1 MKEFKT
7 NEIRNIALI
16 GAAKS
21 GKTTLAENML
31 FEGKVIN
38 RKGSTEEKNTVSDYR
53 QIEMERQISVHATIM
68 NTVINDRKINILD
81 APGFTDFSGDIVSCL
96 SAADTA
102 VLTVNAQSGVEA
114 TTENAWRQAARTNKP
129 VVFFLNQ
136 LDHSNA
142 NFDNAIRSLKEY
154 FGDKVT
160 PIQYPVSTG
169 EDFNAVIDLILMKM
183 LVFKNGNGAPEIQ
196 DIPAAEMDKAE
207 EMHNSLIEHAAEGEE
222 ALMEKF
228 FEEMTLNEEDMER
241 GIRMGIINR
250 EMFPVICGAAK
261 RGVGVYRL
269 CEFLINACPSP
280 ADVPAIKAENG
291 TEFHNSNDDPTAL
304 QIFKVTTEQNLGD
317 VAWMRLYGGTLTKS
331 QDLVNPRTGNKER
344 ISQLLSFRGKNRE
357 EVEKVNAGDI
367 ICTIKLKDGRVGD
380 TLVDAKVAEAA
391 FAPIPF
397 PEPIFQIAIKAANSQ
412 EDEKLGG
419 ILNDMHKTDP
429 TVIAGMSRELRQNI
443 LQCQGEYHL
452 NTLKWYFDN
461 VYKIGVEFSTPKVPY
476 RETITK
482 SAKADYRHKKQ
493 SGGSG
498 QFGEVHLIVEPYYD
512 GMPDPTSYKFGNQ
525 EFKINA
531 KSKEEVDL
539 EWGGKL
545 VFINSVVGGAIDTR
559 FMPAIL
565 KGIMSRME
573 QGPLTGSYARDV
585 RVIVYDGKMHPVDSN
600 ELSFMLA
607 GRHAFSDAFKEAG
620 PKLLEPIYDV
630 EVFVPGDKMGD
641 VMSDLQG
648 RRGMIIGSESE
659 SGYEKL
665 IAKVPLKSLSSYST
679 TLSSITGGRASF
691 IMKFASYEL
700 VPTDIQQK
708 LMKEF
713 EEQSKDED

>member
-7 NEIRNIALI
+7 SEIRNIALI

-53 QIEMERQISVHATIM
+53 QIEMERQISVHATLM
-68 NTVINDRKINILD
+68 NTIINDRKINILD
-81 APGFTDFSGDIVSCL
+81 APGFSDFSGDIVSCL

-114 TTENAWRQAARTNKP
+114 TTENAWRHATRTNKP

-160 PIQYPVSTG
+160 PIQYPVTTG

-183 LVFKNGNGAPEIQ
+183 LVFKNGNGAPEVQ
-196 DIPAAEMDKAE
+196 DIPAAEMGKAE
-207 EMHNSLIEHAAEGEE
+207 ELHNNLIEHAAEGDE

-228 FEEMTLNEEDMER
+228 FEEMTLSEEDMEK
-241 GIRMGIINR
+241 GIRLGIINR
-250 EMFPVICGAAK
+250 DMFPVICGAAK
-261 RGVGVYRL
+261 RGIGVYRL

-291 TEFHNSNDDPTAL
+291 TEFHNSVDDPTAL

-317 VAWMRLYGGTLTKS
+317 VAWMRVYGGTLSKS

-391 FAPIPF
+391 FPPIPF

-461 VYKIGVEFSTPKVPY
+461 VHKIAVELSSPKVPY

-498 QFGEVHLIVEPYYD
+498 QFGEVHLWLAPYYE
-512 GMPDPTSYKFGNQ
+512 GYTDPEELAIRDKQ
-525 EFKINA
+525 EY
-531 KSKEEVDL
+531 EL
-539 EWGGKL
+539 PWGGKL
-545 VFINSVVGGAIDTR
+545 IFANCVVGGAIDAR

-565 KGIMSRME
+565 KGINERLE
-573 QGPLTGSYARDV
+573 QGPLTGSYARDIIV
-585 RVIVYDGKMHPVDSN
+585 YVYDGKMHPVDSN
-600 ELSFMLA
+600 EMAFKIA
-607 GRHAFSDAFKEAG
+607 GRMAFSMAFKNAG
-620 PKLLEPIYDV
+620 PKIMEPIYDLDV
-630 EVFVPGDKMGD
+630 RMPADLMGA
-641 VMSDLQG
+641 VMTDLTG
-648 RRGMIIGSESE
+648 RRGIVMGMDSDH
-659 SGYEKL
+659 GYQT
-665 IAKVPLKSLSSYST
+665 IHAKVPFAEMDRYSTSLSSLTS
-679 TLSSITGGRASF
+679 GRGTF
-691 IMKFASYEL
+691 TMKFAEYAQVPADVQQRLLKEYEES
-700 VPTDIQQK
+700 QK
-708 LMKEF
+708 
-713 EEQSKDED
+713 EEE

>member
-31 FEGKVIN
+31 YEGKIIN

-53 QIEMERQISVHATIM
+53 PIEMERQISVHATMM
-68 NTVINDRKINILD
+68 NTIINDRKINILD

-160 PIQYPVSTG
+160 PIQYPVATG

-183 LVFKNGNGAPEIQ
+183 LVFKNGNGAPEVQ
-196 DIPAAEMDKAE
+196 DIPAAEMAKAE
-207 EMHNSLIEHAAEGEE
+207 EMHSSLIEHAAEGEE

-241 GIRMGIINR
+241 GIRLGIINR

-317 VAWMRLYGGTLTKS
+317 VAWMRVYGGTLSKS

-380 TLVDAKVAEAA
+380 TLVDAKVAEAT

-397 PEPIFQIAIKAANSQ
+397 PEPIFQVAIKAANSQ

-461 VYKIGVEFSTPKVPY
+461 VHKIAVEISTPKVPY

-498 QFGEVHLIVEPYYD
+498 QFGEVHLWLAPYFEGYT
-512 GMPDPTSYKFGNQ
+512 DPEELAVRDKQ
-525 EFKINA
+525 EY
-531 KSKEEVDL
+531 EL
-539 EWGGKL
+539 PWGGKL
-545 VFINSVVGGAIDTR
+545 IFANCVVGGAIDAR

-565 KGIMSRME
+565 KGINERLE
-573 QGPLTGSYARDV
+573 QGPLTGSYARDIIV
-585 RVIVYDGKMHPVDSN
+585 YVYDGKMHPVDSN
-600 ELSFMLA
+600 EMAFKIA
-607 GRHAFSDAFKEAG
+607 GRMAFSMAFKNAG
-620 PKLLEPIYDV
+620 PKIMEPIYDLDV
-630 EVFVPGDKMGD
+630 RMPADLMGA
-641 VMSDLQG
+641 VMTDLQG
-648 RRGMIIGSESE
+648 RRGIVMGMDSDH
-659 SGYEKL
+659 GYQT
-665 IAKVPLKSLSSYST
+665 IHAKVPFAEMDRYST
-679 TLSSITGGRASF
+679 TLSSLTSGRGTF
-691 IMKFASYEL
+691 TMKYAEYAQVPADVQNRLLKEYEES
-700 VPTDIQQK
+700 QK
-708 LMKEF
+708 
-713 EEQSKDED
+713 EEE

>member
-31 FEGKVIN
+31 YEGKVIN

-53 QIEMERQISVHATIM
+53 QIEMERQISVHATMM

-241 GIRMGIINR
+241 GIRLGIINR

-317 VAWMRLYGGTLTKS
+317 VAWMRVYGGTLTKS

-344 ISQLLSFRGKNRE
+344 ISQLLMFRGKNRE

-380 TLVDAKVAEAA
+380 TLVDAKVAEAV
-391 FAPIPF
+391 FPPIPF
-397 PEPIFQIAIKAANSQ
+397 PEPIFQVAIKAANSQ

-461 VYKIGVEFSTPKVPY
+461 VHKIAVEISTPKVPY

-498 QFGEVHLIVEPYYD
+498 QFGEVHLWLAPYFEGYT
-512 GMPDPTSYKFGNQ
+512 DPEELAVRDKQ
-525 EFKINA
+525 EY
-531 KSKEEVDL
+531 EL
-539 EWGGKL
+539 PWGGKL
-545 VFINSVVGGAIDTR
+545 VFANCVVGGAIDAR

-565 KGIMSRME
+565 KGINERLE
-573 QGPLTGSYARDV
+573 QGPLTGSYARDIIV
-585 RVIVYDGKMHPVDSN
+585 YVYDGKMHPVDSN
-600 ELSFMLA
+600 EMAFKIA
-607 GRHAFSDAFKEAG
+607 GRMAFSMAFKNAG
-620 PKLLEPIYDV
+620 PKIMEPIYDLDV
-630 EVFVPGDKMGD
+630 RMPADLMGA
-641 VMSDLQG
+641 VMTDLQG
-648 RRGMIIGSESE
+648 RRGIVMGMDSDH
-659 SGYEKL
+659 GYQT
-665 IAKVPLKSLSSYST
+665 IHAKVPFAEMDRYST
-679 TLSSITGGRASF
+679 TLSSLTSGRGTF
-691 IMKFASYEL
+691 TMKYAEYAQVPADVQNRLLKEYEES
-700 VPTDIQQK
+700 QK
-708 LMKEF
+708 
-713 EEQSKDED
+713 EEE

>member
-53 QIEMERQISVHATIM
+53 QIEMDRQISVHATMM

-81 APGFTDFSGDIVSCL
+81 APGFSDFSGDIVSCL

-102 VLTVNAQSGVEA
+102 VLTVNAQAGVEA
-114 TTENAWRQAARTNKP
+114 TTENAWRHTVTTHKP

-142 NFDNAIRSLKEY
+142 NFDNAIRNLSEY

-160 PIQYPVSTG
+160 PIQYPISTG

-196 DIPAAEMDKAE
+196 DIPAAEMAKAE
-207 EMHNSLIEHAAEGEE
+207 DLHNSLIEHAAEGEE

-228 FEEMTLNEEDMER
+228 FEEMTLSEEDMER
-241 GIRMGIINR
+241 GIRLGIINR

-291 TEFHNSNDDPTAL
+291 TEFHNSNDEPTAL

-317 VAWMRLYGGTLTKS
+317 VAWMRVYGGTLSKS

-344 ISQLLSFRGKNRE
+344 ISQLLAFRGKNRE

-380 TLVDAKVAEAA
+380 TLVDAKIAETT
-391 FAPIPF
+391 FPPIPF
-397 PEPIFQIAIKAANSQ
+397 PEPIFQIAIKAVNSQ

-419 ILNDMHKTDP
+419 ILNDLHKTDP

-498 QFGEVHLIVEPYYD
+498 QFGEVHLWLAPYFEGYT
-512 GMPDPTSYKFGNQ
+512 DP
-525 EFKINA
+525 
-531 KSKEEVDL
+531 EELAVRTKDEYEL
-539 EWGGKL
+539 PWGGKL
-545 VFINSVVGGAIDTR
+545 IFANCVVGGAIDAR

-565 KGIMSRME
+565 KGINERLE
-573 QGPLTGSYARDV
+573 QGPLTGSYARD
-585 RVIVYDGKMHPVDSN
+585 IICYVYDGKMHPVDSN
-600 ELSFMLA
+600 EMAFKIA
-607 GRHAFSDAFKEAG
+607 GRMAFSMAFKNAG
-620 PKLLEPIYDV
+620 PKIMEPIYDLDV
-630 EVFVPGDKMGD
+630 RMPADLMGA
-641 VMSDLQG
+641 VMTDLQG
-648 RRGMIIGSESE
+648 RRGIVMGMDSDH
-659 SGYEKL
+659 GYQT
-665 IAKVPLKSLSSYST
+665 IHAKVPFAEMDRYST
-679 TLSSITGGRASF
+679 TLSSLTSGRGTF
-691 IMKFASYEL
+691 KMKYAEYAQVPADVQQRLLKEYEES
-700 VPTDIQQK
+700 Q
-708 LMKEF
+708 
-713 EEQSKDED
+713 KDEE

>member
-53 QIEMERQISVHATIM
+53 QIEMDRQISVHATMM

-81 APGFTDFSGDIVSCL
+81 APGFSDFSGDIVSCL

-102 VLTVNAQSGVEA
+102 VLTVNAQAGVEA
-114 TTENAWRQAARTNKP
+114 TTENAWRHTVTTHKP

-142 NFDNAIRSLKEY
+142 NFDNAIREMREY

-196 DIPAAEMDKAE
+196 DIPAAEMAKAE
-207 EMHNSLIEHAAEGEE
+207 DLHNSLIEHAAEGEE

-228 FEEMTLNEEDMER
+228 FEEMTLSEEDMER
-241 GIRMGIINR
+241 GIRLGIINR

-291 TEFHNSNDDPTAL
+291 TEFHNSNDEPTAL

-317 VAWMRLYGGTLTKS
+317 VAWMRVYGGTLSKS

-344 ISQLLSFRGKNRE
+344 ISQLLAFRGKNRE

-380 TLVDAKVAEAA
+380 TLVDAKIAETT
-391 FAPIPF
+391 FPPIPF
-397 PEPIFQIAIKAANSQ
+397 PEPIFQIAIKAVNSQ

-419 ILNDMHKTDP
+419 ILNDLHKTDP

-498 QFGEVHLIVEPYYD
+498 QFGEVHLWLAPYYE
-512 GMPDPTSYKFGNQ
+512 GYTDP
-525 EFKINA
+525 
-531 KSKEEVDL
+531 EELAVRTKDEYEL
-539 EWGGKL
+539 PWGGKL
-545 VFINSVVGGAIDTR
+545 IFANCVVGGAIDAR

-565 KGIMSRME
+565 KGINERLE
-573 QGPLTGSYARDV
+573 QGPLTGSYARD
-585 RVIVYDGKMHPVDSN
+585 IICYVYDGKMHPVDSN
-600 ELSFMLA
+600 EMAFKIA
-607 GRHAFSDAFKEAG
+607 GRMAFSMAFKNAG
-620 PKLLEPIYDV
+620 PKIMEPIYDLDV
-630 EVFVPGDKMGD
+630 RMPADLMGA
-641 VMSDLQG
+641 VMTDLQG
-648 RRGMIIGSESE
+648 RRGIVMGMDSDH
-659 SGYEKL
+659 GYQT
-665 IAKVPLKSLSSYST
+665 IHAKVPFAEMDRYST
-679 TLSSITGGRASF
+679 TLSSLTSGRGTF
-691 IMKFASYEL
+691 KMKYAEYAQVPADVQQRLLKEYEES
-700 VPTDIQQK
+700 Q
-708 LMKEF
+708 
-713 EEQSKDED
+713 KDEE

>member
-31 FEGKVIN
+31 YEGKVIN

-53 QIEMERQISVHATIM
+53 PIEMERQISVHATIM

-142 NFDNAIRSLKEY
+142 NFDNAIRGLKEY

-160 PIQYPVSTG
+160 PIQYPVATG

-241 GIRMGIINR
+241 GIRLGIINR

-317 VAWMRLYGGTLTKS
+317 VAWMRVYGGTLSKS

-344 ISQLLSFRGKNRE
+344 ISQLLAFRGKNRE

-380 TLVDAKVAEAA
+380 TLVDAKVADAA

-498 QFGEVHLIVEPYYD
+498 QFGEVHLWLAPYFEGYT
-512 GMPDPTSYKFGNQ
+512 DPEELAVRDKQ
-525 EFKINA
+525 EY
-531 KSKEEVDL
+531 EL
-539 EWGGKL
+539 PWGGKL
-545 VFINSVVGGAIDTR
+545 IFANCVVGGAIDAR

-565 KGIMSRME
+565 KGINERLE
-573 QGPLTGSYARDV
+573 QGPLTGSYARDIIV
-585 RVIVYDGKMHPVDSN
+585 YVYDGKMHPVDSN
-600 ELSFMLA
+600 EMAFKIA
-607 GRHAFSDAFKEAG
+607 GRMAFSMAFKNAG
-620 PKLLEPIYDV
+620 PKIMEPIYDLDV
-630 EVFVPGDKMGD
+630 RMPADLMGA
-641 VMSDLQG
+641 VMTDLQG
-648 RRGMIIGSESE
+648 RRGIVMGMDSDH
-659 SGYEKL
+659 GYQT
-665 IAKVPLKSLSSYST
+665 IHAKVPFAEMDRYST
-679 TLSSITGGRASF
+679 TLSSLTSGRGTF
-691 IMKFASYEL
+691 TMKYAEYAQVPADVQQRLLKEYEES
-700 VPTDIQQK
+700 QK
-708 LMKEF
+708 
-713 EEQSKDED
+713 EEE

>member
-53 QIEMERQISVHATIM
+53 QIEMERQISVHATMM

-317 VAWMRLYGGTLTKS
+317 VAWMRVYGGTLSKS

-344 ISQLLSFRGKNRE
+344 ISQLLMFRGKNRE
-357 EVEKVNAGDI
+357 EVEKDNAGDL

-380 TLVDAKVAEAA
+380 SLVDAKVADAA
-391 FAPIPF
+391 FPPIPF

-461 VYKIGVEFSTPKVPY
+461 VHKIAVEFSTPKVPY

-498 QFGEVHLIVEPYYD
+498 QFGEVHLWLAPYYE
-512 GMPDPTSYKFGNQ
+512 GYTDP
-525 EFKINA
+525 
-531 KSKEEVDL
+531 EELAVRTKDEYEL
-539 EWGGKL
+539 PWGGKL
-545 VFINSVVGGAIDTR
+545 IFANCVVGGAIDAR

-565 KGIMSRME
+565 KGINERLE
-573 QGPLTGSYARDV
+573 QGPLTGSYARDIIV
-585 RVIVYDGKMHPVDSN
+585 YVYDGKMHPVDSN
-600 ELSFMLA
+600 EMAFKIA
-607 GRHAFSDAFKEAG
+607 GRMAFSMAFKNAG
-620 PKLLEPIYDV
+620 PKIMEPIYDLDV
-630 EVFVPGDKMGD
+630 RMPADLMGA
-641 VMSDLQG
+641 VMTDLQG
-648 RRGMIIGSESE
+648 RRGIVMGMDSDH
-659 SGYEKL
+659 GYQT
-665 IAKVPLKSLSSYST
+665 IHAKVPFAEMDRYST
-679 TLSSITGGRASF
+679 TLSSLTSGRGTF
-691 IMKFASYEL
+691 TMKYAEYAQVPADVQQRLLKEYEES
-700 VPTDIQQK
+700 QK
-708 LMKEF
+708 
-713 EEQSKDED
+713 EEE

>member
-53 QIEMERQISVHATIM
+53 QIEMERQISVHATMM
-68 NTVINDRKINILD
+68 NTIVNDRKINILD

-114 TTENAWRQAARTNKP
+114 TTENAWRQATRTNKP

-142 NFDNAIRSLKEY
+142 NFDNAIRSLREY

-160 PIQYPVSTG
+160 PIQYPVTTG

-241 GIRMGIINR
+241 GIRLGIINR

-261 RGVGVYRL
+261 RGIGVYRL

-291 TEFHNSNDDPTAL
+291 TEFHNSNDEPTAL

-317 VAWMRLYGGTLTKS
+317 VAWMRVYGGTLSKS
-331 QDLVNPRTGNKER
+331 QDLVNPRSGNKER

-391 FAPIPF
+391 FPPIPF

-461 VYKIGVEFSTPKVPY
+461 VHKIAVEFSSPKVPY

-498 QFGEVHLIVEPYYD
+498 QFGEVHLWLAPYFEGYT
-512 GMPDPTSYKFGNQ
+512 DP
-525 EFKINA
+525 
-531 KSKEEVDL
+531 EELAVRTKDEYEL
-539 EWGGKL
+539 PWGGKL
-545 VFINSVVGGAIDTR
+545 IFANCVVGGAIDAR

-565 KGIMSRME
+565 KGINERLE
-573 QGPLTGSYARDV
+573 QGPLTGSYARDIIV
-585 RVIVYDGKMHPVDSN
+585 YVYDGKMHPVDSN
-600 ELSFMLA
+600 EMAFKIA
-607 GRHAFSDAFKEAG
+607 GRMAFSMAFKNAG
-620 PKLLEPIYDV
+620 PKIMEPIYDLDV
-630 EVFVPGDKMGD
+630 RMPADLMGA
-641 VMSDLQG
+641 VMTDLQG
-648 RRGMIIGSESE
+648 RRGIVMGMDSDH
-659 SGYEKL
+659 GYQT
-665 IAKVPLKSLSSYST
+665 IHAKVPFAEMDRYSTSLSSLTS
-679 TLSSITGGRASF
+679 GRGTF
-691 IMKFASYEL
+691 TMKFAEYAQVPADVQQRLLKEYEES
-700 VPTDIQQK
+700 QK
-708 LMKEF
+708 
-713 EEQSKDED
+713 EEE

>member
-31 FEGKVIN
+31 YEGKVIN

-53 QIEMERQISVHATIM
+53 PIEMERQISVHATIM

-142 NFDNAIRSLKEY
+142 NFDNAIRGLKEY

-160 PIQYPVSTG
+160 PIQYPVATG

-241 GIRMGIINR
+241 GIRLGIINR

-317 VAWMRLYGGTLTKS
+317 VAWMRVYGGTLSKS

-380 TLVDAKVAEAA
+380 TLVDAKVADAA

-498 QFGEVHLIVEPYYD
+498 QFGEVHLWLAPYFEGYT
-512 GMPDPTSYKFGNQ
+512 DPEELAVRDKQ
-525 EFKINA
+525 EY
-531 KSKEEVDL
+531 EL
-539 EWGGKL
+539 PWGGKL
-545 VFINSVVGGAIDTR
+545 IFANCVVGGAIDAR

-565 KGIMSRME
+565 KGINERLE
-573 QGPLTGSYARDV
+573 QGPLTGSYARDIIV
-585 RVIVYDGKMHPVDSN
+585 YVYDGKMHPVDSN
-600 ELSFMLA
+600 EMAFKIA
-607 GRHAFSDAFKEAG
+607 GRMAFSMAFKNAG
-620 PKLLEPIYDV
+620 PKIMEPIYDLDV
-630 EVFVPGDKMGD
+630 RMPADLMGA
-641 VMSDLQG
+641 VMTDLQG
-648 RRGMIIGSESE
+648 RRGIVMGMDSDH
-659 SGYEKL
+659 GYQT
-665 IAKVPLKSLSSYST
+665 IHAKVPFAEMDRYST
-679 TLSSITGGRASF
+679 TLSSLTSGRGTF
-691 IMKFASYEL
+691 TMKYAEYAQVPADVQQRLLKEYEES
-700 VPTDIQQK
+700 QK
-708 LMKEF
+708 
-713 EEQSKDED
+713 EEE

>member
-31 FEGKVIN
+31 FEGKLIN

-53 QIEMERQISVHATIM
+53 QIEMDRQISVHATMMYTI
-68 NTVINDRKINILD
+68 VNDKKINILD
-81 APGFTDFSGDIVSCL
+81 APGFSDFSGDIISCL

-102 VLTVNAQSGVEA
+102 VLTVNAQAGVEA
-114 TTENAWRQAARTNKP
+114 TTENAWRHTVTTNKP

-142 NFDNAIRSLKEY
+142 NFDNAIRNLKEY

-160 PIQYPVSTG
+160 PIQYPVTTG

-207 EMHNSLIEHAAEGEE
+207 ELHNSLIEHAAEGEE

-228 FEEMTLNEEDMER
+228 FEEMTLSEEDMER
-241 GIRMGIINR
+241 GIRLGIINR

-261 RGVGVYRL
+261 RGIGVNRL

-280 ADVPAIKAENG
+280 ADVPAVKAVNG

-317 VAWMRLYGGTLTKS
+317 VAWMRVYGGTLSKS

-344 ISQLLSFRGKNRE
+344 ISQLLMFRGKNRE
-357 EVEKVNAGDI
+357 EIEKVNAGDI

-380 TLVDAKVAEAA
+380 TLVDAKIAETA
-391 FAPIPF
+391 FPAIPF
-397 PEPIFQIAIKAANSQ
+397 PEPIFQVAIKAANSQ

-461 VYKIGVEFSTPKVPY
+461 VYKIGVEISTPKVPY

-498 QFGEVHLIVEPYYD
+498 QFGEVHLWLQPYYE
-512 GMPDPTSYKFGNQ
+512 GYTDP
-525 EFKINA
+525 
-531 KSKEEVDL
+531 EELAVRTKDEYEL
-539 EWGGKL
+539 PWGGKL
-545 VFINSVVGGAIDTR
+545 IFANCVVGGAIDAR

-565 KGIMSRME
+565 KGINERLE
-573 QGPLTGSYARDV
+573 QGPLTGSYARDIIV
-585 RVIVYDGKMHPVDSN
+585 YVYDGKMHPVDSI
-600 ELSFMLA
+600 EMAFKIA
-607 GRHAFSDAFKEAG
+607 GRMAFSMAFKNAG
-620 PKLLEPIYDV
+620 PKIMEPIYDLDV
-630 EVFVPGDKMGD
+630 RMPADLMGA
-641 VMSDLQG
+641 VMTDLQG
-648 RRGMIIGSESE
+648 RRGIVMGMDSDH
-659 SGYEKL
+659 GYQT
-665 IAKVPLKSLSSYST
+665 IHAKVPFAEMDRYST
-679 TLSSITGGRASF
+679 TLSSLTSGRGTF
-691 IMKFASYEL
+691 TMKYAEYAQVPADVQNRLLKEYEES
-700 VPTDIQQK
+700 QK
-708 LMKEF
+708 
-713 EEQSKDED
+713 EEE